1 MDFRTVL
8 IFIIIAELAILIDK
22 INLSNNENNC
32 DCTAKNDTER
42 KPVKR
47 QNRILKSPS
56 RKALERFRD
65 NGY

>member
-1 MDFRTVL
+1 MDFCTIL
-8 IFIIIAELAILIDK
+8 IFVIIAELAILIDK
-22 INLSNNENNC
+22 INLSNNKDNC
-32 DCTAKNDTER
+32 DCNCKSDTER